1 MSWIVMTRHDWWP
14 DLSTN
19 LFHLGIFWDFVAVES
34 RKKYADLELYKIQ
47 IQVYPQR
54 VEPLQNSNP
63 GSKLG
68 ELSLYKIQI
77 QVQN

>member
-1 MSWIVMTRHDWWP
+1 MTRHDWRP

-34 RKKYADLELYKIQ
+34 RKKYAHLELYKIQ